1 MAIENKNIFFII
13 FLLVVISFSW
23 FAYQPNEVV
32 IKGPYFPQMDYFIEE
47 LEQISKSENIKIS
60 YIPVS
65 DIETYL
71 IETNESDTDLALI
84 PNPQGVVNLGERG
97 IAKPIEN
104 SIDKAII
111 EDRFSSYLLEITTS
125 KKKNINYGVWFR
137 LIPNSLVWYDVEK
150 FKSIGSPNFNSYEEM
165 VLFTKEFS
173 SSGNHLWCLDIES
186 GASTGWIAT
195 NWLED
200 LILHQQGPEIY
211 DQWSN
216 QEIVS
221 GSDEITLS
229 ILDIGKL
236 IFIKDAVFGGNKR
249 IVRKEFRNNYK
260 NLTDETNSCI
270 FSWSGHFASSYF
282 PKDKEYGI
290 DYDFFKF
297 PSLNNKEA
305 MVGIGDALIV
315 INESKESR
323 KVLNALISNDFGKSW
338 LSKNDSTY
346 ISANMNSEISTLTNK
361 QTIKET
367 GLIKKSLESNLFR
380 YDASELMERRIG
392 SDTLWYAMFKYIEL
406 TSLYIDEVTE
416 ELDFSY

>member
-1 MAIENKNIFFII
+1 MGVENKNIFFII
-13 FLLVVISFSW
+13 FLLVTIPLSW
-23 FAYQPNEVV
+23 LAYKPNEVV
-32 IKGPYFPQMDYFIEE
+32 ISGPFFPQMDYFIEE
-47 LEQISKSENIKIS
+47 LEQISKSENIKIK
-60 YIPVS
+60 YLPVS

-71 IETNESDTDLALI
+71 IETNESDIDLALI

-97 IAKPIEN
+97 IAKPIEK
-104 SIDKAII
+104 SVDRKIL
-111 EDRFSSYLLEITTS
+111 EDRFSPHLLDITTS
-125 KKKNINYGVWFR
+125 KENNINYGAWFR
-137 LIPNSLVWYDVEK
+137 LIPNSLIWYDVEK
-150 FKSIGSPNFNSYEEM
+150 FKLIGSPNFNSYEEM

-200 LILHQQGPEIY
+200 LILHQQGPVVY

-216 QEIVS
+216 QEMMS

-236 IFIKDAVFGGNKR
+236 IFIEDAVFGGSKR

-260 NLTDETNSCI
+260 NLTDENNSCI

-297 PSLNNKEA
+297 PSVNNKDA

-315 INESKESR
+315 VNPTKESK
-323 KVLNALISNDFGKSW
+323 KVLNALIDDNFGEKW
-338 LSKNDSTY
+338 MSKNDSTY
-346 ISANMNSEISTLTNK
+346 ISANKNSDISSLKNK
-361 QTIKET
+361 LTIKEMK
-367 GLIKKSLESNLFR
+367 LIKNSIEKDLFR

-392 SDTLWYAMFKYIEL
+392 SGSLWYAMTKYIEL
-406 TSLYIDEVTE
+406 TSKYIDEVTE